1 MLSYARYD
9 ALAELWALVVQSF
22 ETPRA
27 QRSAHQQAVVDWLGR
42 RVTRMRSVAPP
53 YAAIEY
59 AKFAGKN
66 VNQLE
71 QLINFG
77 GTEQQIKDFLTGTP
91 EPFNTT
97 DTANATGGYC
107 RYRPP
112 APFTDEFDG
121 HTLQACFTPCQ
132 NIFGCAPTTPSYDQF
147 VKWGNTK
154 VGSLFDAQTVA
165 DQSALDRRL
174 HADRRR
180 GRPGRRSLRCSSSW
194 GTTIFPFATAAAGH

>member
-27 QRSAHQQAVVDWLGR
+27 QRTARQQAVVDWLGR
-42 RVTRMRSVAPP
+42 RVTCMRAVAPP

-71 QLINFG
+71 QLLYFG

-91 EPFNTT
+91 EPFNTL

-112 APFTDEFDG
+112 APYTDEFDG
-121 HTLQACFTPCQ
+121 HTP
-132 NIFGCAPTTPSYDQF
+132 
-147 VKWGNTK
+147 
-154 VGSLFDAQTVA
+154 
-165 DQSALDRRL
+165 SALL
-174 HADRRR
+174 HALPEPSGARPRR
-180 GRPGRRSLRCSSSW
+180 PATTSS
-194 GTTIFPFATAAAGH
+194 